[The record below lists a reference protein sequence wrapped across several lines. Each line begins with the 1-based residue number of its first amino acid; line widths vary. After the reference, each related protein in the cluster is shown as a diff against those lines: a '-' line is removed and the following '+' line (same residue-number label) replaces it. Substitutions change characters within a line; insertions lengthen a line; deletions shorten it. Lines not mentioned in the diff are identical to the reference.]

1 MTQARPTERRL
12 GAFES
17 ALSLTYEQAP
27 LNATVVLQLD
37 GAPPAEAVRRALA
50 TLQRRHPLLGVRLVG
65 KPGRYRFEGGTVP
78 PVPVEV
84 TVRDGDDHWR
94 AVAEEEI
101 GRSIDRDRGPL
112 VRCRLLRDGLRDGPR
127 GDAAAR
133 GELLLTFHHSIMDAT
148 SALHLCQELLGLC
161 AEPVDEA
168 ETEPTAPLPPAEA
181 LFPAPFRGLRRWPR
195 VAGFALRQLAD
206 EVVCRRRSRGRRVT
220 IPASARCRILPL
232 SLSAEATT
240 ALVRRMR
247 RRRSSLHSVLAAALF
262 LATGERLF
270 DGGSFPLR
278 CLTFADLRPYL
289 DPPVP
294 AGDLGACFA
303 MMRFRGPAPRGRSF
317 WEVAGEI
324 QRRVHAATRRGDK
337 FLASLTSFAT
347 MRGLIGLG
355 SARMAEVALS
365 YTGPAR
371 IERRYGETE
380 LRGLHAFV
388 SNFALGPEY
397 TALVRLFDRRLW
409 WDVLYLDGDLD
420 RDEARRIGER
430 IVGLL
435 EAAGRDGEPAEN
447 HPNPEEGLR

>member
-1 MTQARPTERRL
+1 MTQARLTERRL

-37 GAPPAEAVRRALA
+37 GAPPASVVRGALG
-50 TLQRRHPLLGVRLVG
+50 TLQRRHPLLAVRLVG

-84 TVRDGDDHWR
+84 TARDGDDHWR
-94 AVAEEEI
+94 VVAEEEL
-101 GRSIDRDRGPL
+101 GRDVDRARGPL
-112 VRCRLLRDGLRDGPR
+112 ARCRLLRD
-127 GDAAAR
+127 AAPAR

-148 SALHLCQELLGLC
+148 SALHLCEELLGLC
-161 AEPVDEA
+161 AEPVA
-168 ETEPTAPLPPAEA
+168 ESVEKSADPAPRAPLPPAEA

-206 EVVCRRRSRGRRVT
+206 EIVCRWRSRRRRVT

-232 SLSAEATT
+232 SLSVEATT

-247 RRRSSLHSVLAAALF
+247 RQRSTLHSVLAAALF

-289 DPPVP
+289 HPPVP

-303 MMRFRGPAPRGRSF
+303 MMRFRGPAPGGRGL

-324 QRRVHAATRRGDK
+324 QRRVHTATRRGDK
-337 FLASLTSFAT
+337 YLASLTSFAT

-371 IERRYGETE
+371 IERRYGEIE

-388 SNFALGPEY
+388 SNFPLGPEY
-397 TALVRLFDRRLW
+397 TSLVRLFDRRLW

-430 IVGLL
+430 IVELL
-435 EAAGRDGEPAEN
+435 EAAGREGGPAEN
-447 HPNPEEGLR
+447 SPNPEEDRR